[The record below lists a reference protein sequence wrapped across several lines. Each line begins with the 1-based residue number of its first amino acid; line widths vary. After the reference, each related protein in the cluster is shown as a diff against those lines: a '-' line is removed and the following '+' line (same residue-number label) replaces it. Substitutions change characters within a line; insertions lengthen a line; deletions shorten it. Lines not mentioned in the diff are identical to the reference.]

1 MRCTALVV
9 ALAACG
15 SSKSGAPVAA
25 AGALAP
31 KALAD
36 LAHLVDALERSNPD
50 DVATKLIRGLGEV
63 AIDDAACA
71 KLFVHYPLTNPA
83 DRQRLTQEMFSACHF
98 TCPRPA
104 VLAQTG
110 ALGRSQA
117 IAAIAAD
124 CDARHADPLHGIALS
139 EVRDYLVLRNGLE
152 AVLDRLAA
160 TGTADATQLGQRLRT
175 TIVPR
180 LARPE
185 PPATPVDAGVAALP
199 PADAE
204 VASVAPHGHVSIGA
218 KAALDDTTLT
228 SDLVLQKLSSTY
240 LSAIHRC
247 WRTQLAAD
255 PQAHGRLALAFGV
268 DARGKIDQPTATGM
282 APVDACVSAAMAS
295 WAFPVAHTST
305 GDATTARFT
314 FTLLLT
320 P

>member
-1 MRCTALVV
+1 MRCAAWIV
-9 ALAACG
+9 ALAACS
-15 SSKSGAPVAA
+15 SSKSGAPVAST
-25 AGALAP
+25 GGLSP

-36 LAHLVDALERSNPD
+36 LAHVVTALERSNPD
-50 DVATKLIRGLGEV
+50 DVAAKLVRGLGEV
-63 AIDDAACA
+63 AIDDLACA
-71 KLFVHYPLTNPA
+71 RLFVRYPLTNPA
-83 DRQRLTQEMFSACHF
+83 ERQRLVQDMFTACHF
-98 TCPRPA
+98 TCPAPA
-104 VLAQTG
+104 LLGQT
-110 ALGRSQA
+110 ATLGRAPA

-124 CDARHADPLHGIALS
+124 CNARHADPLHGVGLT

-160 TGTADATQLGQRLRT
+160 TGTDEATQLGQRLRT
-175 TIVPR
+175 TIVPL

-185 PPATPVDAGVAALP
+185 PTATPVDAGVAAP
-199 PADAE
+199 PPDAE
-204 VASVAPHGHVSIGA
+204 VASVAPRGRVSVGT

-228 SDLVLQKLSSTY
+228 SDLVLQKLTTAY

-255 PQAHGRLALAFGV
+255 PQAHGKLALAFGV

-282 APVDACVSAAMAS
+282 APVDACVSAAMAG
-295 WAFPVAHTST
+295 WTFPIPRAPN

-314 FTLLLT
+314 FTLQLT